1 MSSLWS
7 IVLSLMFS
15 LRDNCLAPLKRGHV
29 ERIYL
34 LIYSVCARRTYC
46 VRDVIKV
53 LNTLIDIIGHVIWH

>member
-1 MSSLWS
+1 MFVGV
-7 IVLSLMFS
+7 IVYVLIEGY
-15 LRDNCLAPLKRGHV
+15 CLAPLKRGHV

-53 LNTLIDIIGHVIWH
+53 LNTLIDIIGDVIWH

>member
-1 MSSLWS
+1 MFVGV
-7 IVLSLMFS
+7 IVYVLIEGY
-15 LRDNCLAPLKRGHV
+15 CLAPLTRGHV

-53 LNTLIDIIGHVIWH
+53 LNTLIDIIGDVIWH